1 MGSRMPVATTT
12 ASSPIRT
19 YFSTSRSVRARW
31 STHLEEMGNAR
42 DNEHKNDQQKDDA
55 GRASPT
61 RRLVATA
68 EETGTLV
75 PGEDTRKASARL
87 DDRGCIC

>member
-1 MGSRMPVATTT
+1 
-12 ASSPIRT
+12 
-19 YFSTSRSVRARW
+19 
-31 STHLEEMGNAR
+31 MGNAR

-75 PGEDTRKASARL
+75 PGEDTREASARL

>member
-19 YFSTSRSVRARW
+19 YFSTSRSVRAHW
-31 STHLEEMGNAR
+31 STHLEKTGNAR
-42 DNEHKNDQQKDDA
+42 GNECKTDQQKDDA

-61 RRLVATA
+61 RRLVAAA
-68 EETGTLV
+68 EKISTLV
-75 PGEDTRKASARL
+75 PCEDTRETSARL
-87 DDRGCIC
+87 NDRGCTC

>member
-19 YFSTSRSVRARW
+19 YFSTSRSVRAHW
-31 STHLEEMGNAR
+31 STHLEKTGNAR
-42 DNEHKNDQQKDDA
+42 GNECKTDQQKDDA

-61 RRLVATA
+61 RRLVAATA
-68 EETGTLV
+68 KISTPV
-75 PGEDTRKASARL
+75 PCEDTRETSARL
-87 DDRGCIC
+87 NDRGCTC

>member
-1 MGSRMPVATTT
+1 
-12 ASSPIRT
+12 
-19 YFSTSRSVRARW
+19 
-31 STHLEEMGNAR
+31 MGNAR
-42 DNEHKNDQQKDDA
+42 DNEHTNDQRRDDA

-61 RRLVATA
+61 RRLVATT

-75 PGEDTRKASARL
+75 PCEDTREASARL